1 MTSLIAYRRVSDAI
15 TTHYLRL
22 PNAPQGQQAGQELCT
37 LADGRTVVALFDGHV
52 LPTDQPA
59 AIAKSIEG
67 LTLNDALRAEIK
79 AASPAV
85 QLINTRVQAAIAERY
100 SMADEI
106 KLLRTAPS
114 PEALAY
120 NAYAEECRAWGR
132 TEKAKL
138 GL

>member
-1 MTSLIAYRRVSDAI
+1 MIAYRRVSDAI

-59 AIAKSIEG
+59 AIADSIEG
-67 LTLNDALRAEIK
+67 LTLTDALRAEIK